1 MIDRNMEK
9 KSKSMKFRLLVPLAA
24 ILLMETILMVL
35 FYQFGGVS
43 KSLRDNAVEIL
54 IEHTRNSRMSLE
66 QELEQHWIYRLR
78 DQYEVVRMIETTLEE
93 QGKTPKAIAAD
104 GELNE
109 EILHTTVDYLIRRL
123 QYSGGDGIFL
133 VLNGPAVES
142 EKEEELAGV
151 RIWMSEEMSDPWN
164 EKAIF
169 LKNGPRQLAGEY
181 QMTLSECWS
190 PVFSVEAGGLDKYC
204 RQSDSSEMNPQTK
217 MPYGCLEAWT
227 VQDSEAVELSYSM
240 PLILSDGTVI
250 GVIGGE
256 MTDRRLHGVLQGEVP
271 SKDTE
276 ILQFLGVRKSKI
288 GELEP
293 VLGNSREIARYFG
306 EESSFTLEPT
316 EWEELGKLQ
325 DQNGRLWYAAVEP
338 LDIFERGNPYAREQ
352 WVAVRMMPADQL
364 FAGVEHVRGL
374 LVLSLLV
381 SLLMGLG
388 ALVMAGNAL
397 TEPIRKL
404 LDELKQ
410 VRRQRGGRL
419 KATSISEVDTLIDE
433 INSLNEEL
441 EEEAF
446 RISRILDASGVPIGV
461 FEYNSSTGQV
471 FCSRSLLQLLELP
484 HQDEQY
490 VYMSRDEFIRSMLV
504 LRNPKDE
511 SEGRVYELESRSGLR
526 YIRLK
531 QVGNPQRSVTGVL
544 SDVTIEVNER
554 RKLERERNYDLL
566 TNLYNRRA
574 FREKVEWL
582 IHHQRSWDMAV
593 VMWDLDNLKY
603 VNDTYGHETGD
614 RYIRLFADY
623 LRTLELDGAIVERH
637 SGDEFLAVLY
647 NGDEDSLRARI
658 LDFMERLK
666 GVRLKVP
673 DGYELPLRASAGV
686 VWYPRQAQDFD
697 TLVRYADFAMYT
709 SKHND
714 KGAVREFAP
723 EIYQANAYQLSGRE
737 ELNVFLE
744 EHLVEFALQPIIARD
759 GSLYGYEALMRP
771 HLKTLKNVQE
781 LLTLAKLQSK
791 LPQME
796 ELTWTGALEWIANR
810 LPELEEGSRFFINSI
825 ASVSLPDEVF
835 EALEQQYG
843 SLLSRV
849 VMEITETEQCDED
862 CLNRK
867 LEAISRWNGLLA
879 LDDYGSGYSGE
890 GNLLRICPDLVK
902 MNLEL
907 VRNVHNDENRQT
919 IVKNLISYCHQRG
932 ILVLAEGVESPLEL
946 ELLINLEVD
955 LFQGFYLAQPGLE
968 IGAANQEV
976 IEKMRKISKK

>member
-1 MIDRNMEK
+1 
-9 KSKSMKFRLLVPLAA
+9 MKFRLLVPLAA
-24 ILLMETILMVL
+24 ILLMETVLLVL
-35 FYQFGGVS
+35 FYLFGGVS

-54 IEHTRNSRMSLE
+54 IEHTRNGRMSLE
-66 QELEQHWIYRLR
+66 QELVQHWIYRLR
-78 DQYEVVRMIETTLEE
+78 DQHEVVQMIETTLEE
-93 QGKTPKAIAAD
+93 QGKTSGAIATD

-109 EILHTTVDYLIRRL
+109 AILYSAVDYLVRRL
-123 QYSGGDGIFL
+123 QYSEGDGIYL
-133 VLNGPAVES
+133 VLNGPSVES
-142 EKEEELAGV
+142 ETAQDRAGV
-151 RIWMSEEMSDPWN
+151 RIWISEDMSDPWN
-164 EKAIF
+164 AKAF
-169 LKNGPRQLAGEY
+169 YLKNGSRRIAQEY
-181 QMTLSECWS
+181 HMTITEGWN
-190 PVFSVEAGGLDKYC
+190 PVFSEAAEGLGKYY
-204 RQSDSSEMNPQTK
+204 RQPYSDELNPQTK

-227 VQDSEAVELSYSM
+227 ARGGSAVELSYSM

-250 GVIGGE
+250 GIIGGE
-256 MTDRRLHGVLQGEVP
+256 MTDRRLSGTLQGEEP
-271 SKDTE
+271 SEDTE
-276 ILQFLGVRKSKI
+276 ILQFMGVREPKT
-288 GELEP
+288 GALQP
-293 VLGNSREIARYFG
+293 VLGISREFARNFG
-306 EESSFTLEPT
+306 EESSFVLQPT
-316 EWEELGKLQ
+316 EWEKLGKLH
-325 DQNGRLWYAAVEP
+325 DRDGRLWYVGVEL
-338 LDIFERGNPYAREQ
+338 LDIFESGNPYVREQ
-352 WVAVRMMPADQL
+352 WVTARMMPADRL
-364 FAGVEHVRGL
+364 FAGVEHVRRL
-374 LVLSLLV
+374 LVLSLLI
-381 SLLMGLG
+381 SMLMGLS

-397 TEPIRKL
+397 TGPIRKL

-410 VRRQRGGRL
+410 VRQQRGGRL
-419 KATSISEVDTLIDE
+419 KATNISEVDTLIEE
-433 INSLNEEL
+433 INSLNGEL
-441 EEEAF
+441 EKEAF
-446 RISRILDASGVPIGV
+446 RISRILDVSGVPIGV
-461 FEYNSSTGQV
+461 FEYSSGTGQV

-490 VYMSRDEFIRSMLV
+490 VYMSWDKFVQSMLV
-504 LRNPKDE
+504 LRNPRE
-511 SEGRVYELESRSGLR
+511 EAEGRVYEFESGSGLR

-531 QVGNPQRSVTGVL
+531 KVGDPKESVTGVL

-582 IHHQRSWDMAV
+582 IRRQRPRDMAV

-623 LRTLELDGAIVERH
+623 LRTLEFDGAIVERH
-637 SGDEFLAVLY
+637 SGDEFMAVLY
-647 NGDEDSLRARI
+647 NGDENSLWARI

-686 VWYPRQAQDFD
+686 VWYPRQAHDFD
-697 TLVRYADFAMYT
+697 TLVRYADFAMYM
-709 SKHND
+709 SKQND
-714 KGAVREFAP
+714 KGAVREFVP
-723 EIYQANAYQLSGRE
+723 EIYQANAYQLSGKE

-744 EHLVEFALQPIIARD
+744 KHLVEFALQPIIARD

-796 ELTWTGALEWIANR
+796 ELTWTGALAWISNR
-810 LPELEEGSRFFINSI
+810 LPELGEGSRFFINSI
-825 ASVSLPDEVF
+825 ASVSLPDEMF
-835 EALEQQYG
+835 DALEQRYG

-867 LEAISRWNGLLA
+867 LEAVRRWNGLLA
-879 LDDYGSGYSGE
+879 LNDYGSGYSGE

-902 MNLEL
+902 MDLEL

-919 IVKNLISYCHQRG
+919 IVKNLIAYCHQRG
-932 ILVLAEGVESPLEL
+932 ILVLAEGVESPQEL
-946 ELLINLEVD
+946 ELLIDLEVD
-955 LFQGFYLAQPGLE
+955 LFQGFYLAQPGQG